1 MELEFILLFGTI
13 VTRIFTEKTV
23 SVWIYYLATVMVS
36 VIVIGMKKYV
46 LKKSRISR
54 YKVGLV
60 MSMMEL
66 EYPFDADW
74 ILKKKK
80 SIKKELLL
88 QDSGAFIEKRIA
100 ILGGSTTNDI
110 KNILELFLLNYGIR
124 PSFYESEYNQFYED
138 GMFPNP
144 VLEEF
149 APDIIYIHTSNRNIS
164 EYPVLSDTKDVVTQK
179 INAVLQK
186 FEGLWE
192 HIADTYHCPI
202 IQNNFELPFYR
213 LMGNKDA
220 VDYRGRVNFI
230 SRLNLLFS
238 EYADSHSNF
247 FIHDINYEAASYGL
261 EKWSNPFYWH
271 MYKYAMCVP
280 AIPYVAFNIANIIKS
295 IFGKNKKVL
304 NIDLDNTL
312 WGGIIGDDGADNIE
326 IGQETSLG
334 QTYAEFQDYIRQQK
348 QLGVLLTVNS
358 KNDEKVALSGFERPD
373 SILKREDFVSFKA
386 NWEPKSHNLQA
397 TSEELNLL
405 PESFVFVD
413 DNPAEREIVR
423 QQIPGAAVP
432 ELTAVESYIQIL
444 DRSGFFEVT
453 NLSDDDIKRNQM
465 YQANE
470 MRRQAQSTYTDYGE
484 YLSSLEMKGTIGKFD
499 PIYISRISQLTNKS
513 NQFNLT
519 TRRYSQTEIEA
530 VASDPMN
537 ITLYGKLEDKFG
549 DNGVVS
555 VVIGKREGNTL
566 HIDLWLMSCRV
577 LKRDMEFAMMD
588 ELVDKCQKA
597 GITRIMGYYYPTA
610 KNGMVKEF
618 YALQGFTKISE
629 DEEGNTVWEYPV
641 TSQYKKKNKVIL
653 VNGESTT

>member
-1 MELEFILLFGTI
+1 
-13 VTRIFTEKTV
+13 
-23 SVWIYYLATVMVS
+23 
-36 VIVIGMKKYV
+36 MK
-46 LKKSRISR
+46 
-54 YKVGLV
+54 
-60 MSMMEL
+60 EL

-74 ILKKKK
+74 IIKKKK
-80 SIKKELLL
+80 SIKKELLR
-88 QDSGAFIEKRIA
+88 SNNGTFMEKRIA

-124 PSFYESEYNQFYED
+124 PLFYESEYNQFYED

-149 APDIIYIHTSNRNIS
+149 SPDIIYIHTSNRNIVN
-164 EYPVLSDTKDVVTQK
+164 YPVLTDTREEVQQK
-179 INAVLQK
+179 ADAVLQK
-186 FEGLWE
+186 YEGLWE
-192 HIADTYHCPI
+192 HIADTYHCPV

-220 VDYRGRVNFI
+220 SDYRGKVNFI
-230 SRLNLLFS
+230 SRLNLAFG
-238 EYADSHSNF
+238 EYAQAHENF
-247 FIHDINYEAASYGL
+247 YIHDINYEAASYGL
-261 EKWSNPFYWH
+261 DKWSEPFYWH

-280 AIPYVAFNIANIIKS
+280 AIPYVAFNLANIIKS

-304 NIDLDNTL
+304 NLDLDNTL

-358 KNDEKVALSGFERPD
+358 KNDEKNAVAGFERPD
-373 SILKREDFVSFKA
+373 SVLKREDFVSFKA
-386 NWEPKSHNLQA
+386 NWEPKSHNLLVA
-397 TSEELNLL
+397 AEELNLL

-413 DNPAEREIVR
+413 DNPAEREIIH
-423 QQIPGAAVP
+423 QQIPGVATP
-432 ELTAVESYIQIL
+432 DMGSVENYIQIL
-444 DRSGFFEVT
+444 DKNGFFEVT
-453 NLSDDDIKRNQM
+453 NFSEDDIRRNQM

-470 MRRQAQSTYTDYGE
+470 MRKQVQATYTDYGE
-484 YLSSLEMKGTIGKFD
+484 YLASLEMKGTIGEFE
-499 PIYISRISQLTNKS
+499 PIYMSRISQLTNKS

-519 TRRYSQTEIEA
+519 TRRYSQTEIEET
-530 VASDPMN
+530 ASDPMN

-555 VVIGKREGNTL
+555 VVIGKRKENTL

-588 ELVDKCQKA
+588 ELVEQCQSA
-597 GITRIMGYYYPTA
+597 GITKIVGYYYPTA
-610 KNGMVKEF
+610 KNGMVKDF
-618 YALQGFTKISE
+618 YAMQGFAKVAE
-629 DEEGNTVWEYPV
+629 YENGNTVWEYAV
-641 TSQYKKKNKVIL
+641 TPQYEKKNKVIE
-653 VNGESTT
+653 VNGKSTT

>member
-1 MELEFILLFGTI
+1 M
-13 VTRIFTEKTV
+13 R
-23 SVWIYYLATVMVS
+23 
-36 VIVIGMKKYV
+36 
-46 LKKSRISR
+46 
-54 YKVGLV
+54 
-60 MSMMEL
+60 EL

-80 SIKKELLL
+80 SIKKELLRS
-88 QDSGAFIEKRIA
+88 DNGTFMEKRIA

-124 PSFYESEYNQFYED
+124 PLFYESEYNQFYED

-149 APDIIYIHTSNRNIS
+149 SPDIIYIHTSNRNIVN
-164 EYPVLSDTKDVVTQK
+164 YPVLADTREEVQQK
-179 INAVLQK
+179 ADAVLQK

-192 HIADTYHCPI
+192 HIADTYHCPV

-220 VDYRGRVNFI
+220 SDYRGRVNFI
-230 SRLNLLFS
+230 SRLNLAFG
-238 EYADSHSNF
+238 EYAQAHENF
-247 FIHDINYEAASYGL
+247 YIHDINYEAASYGL
-261 EKWSNPFYWH
+261 DKWSEPFYWH

-280 AIPYVAFNIANIIKS
+280 AIPYVAFNLANIIKS

-304 NIDLDNTL
+304 NLDLDNTL

-358 KNDEKVALSGFERPD
+358 KNDEKNAVAGFERPD
-373 SILKREDFVSFKA
+373 SVLKREDFVSFKA
-386 NWEPKSHNLQA
+386 NWEPKSHNLLVA
-397 TSEELNLL
+397 AEELNLL

-413 DNPAEREIVR
+413 DNPAEREIIH
-423 QQIPGAAVP
+423 QQIPGVATP
-432 ELTAVESYIQIL
+432 DIGSVENYIQIL
-444 DRSGFFEVT
+444 DKSGFFEVT
-453 NLSDDDIKRNQM
+453 NFSEDDIRRNQM

-470 MRRQAQSTYTDYGE
+470 MRKRVQATYTDYGE
-484 YLSSLEMKGTIGKFD
+484 YLASLEMKGTIGEFE
-499 PIYISRISQLTNKS
+499 PIYMSRISQLTNKS

-519 TRRYSQTEIEA
+519 TRRYSQTEIEET
-530 VASDPMN
+530 ASDPMN

-555 VVIGKREGNTL
+555 VVIGKRKENTL

-588 ELVDKCQKA
+588 ELVEKCQSP
-597 GITRIMGYYYPTA
+597 GITKIVGYYYPTA
-610 KNGMVKEF
+610 KNGMVKDF
-618 YALQGFTKISE
+618 YAMQGFVKVAE
-629 DEEGNTVWEYPV
+629 DENGNTVWEYAV
-641 TSQYKKKNKVIL
+641 TPQYEKKNRVIE
-653 VNGESTT
+653 VNGKSTT